1 MHKLCD
7 APSKAEED
15 LNAELARLA
24 GDCKTYVLGIGNE
37 DRGDDGAGIAV
48 ARKLKESFPRH
59 SYSEHDGLEGI
70 VLDISEREED
80 AFVIFVDAA
89 DLQEKP
95 GTIRLVAAREIRA
108 TEVTTHRVTVGL
120 LMELLAKSGKRSVI
134 VCIQPGSVE
143 FGSEMTAPVIEA
155 VEYLLGLLSDI
166 VERTAS

>member
-15 LNAELARLA
+15 LKAELVELV
-24 GDCKTYVLGIGNE
+24 GDCKTYVLGMGNE

-70 VLDISEREED
+70 VLDISEKDED

-89 DLQEKP
+89 DLREEP
-95 GTIRLVAAREIRA
+95 GTIRLVDAKEIRA

-120 LMELLAKSGKRSVI
+120 LMELLAKSGKRSTV

-143 FGSEMTAPVIEA
+143 FGSEMTAPVNGA
-155 VEYLLGLLSDI
+155 VETLVCLLSDI
-166 VERTAS
+166 VERTTS